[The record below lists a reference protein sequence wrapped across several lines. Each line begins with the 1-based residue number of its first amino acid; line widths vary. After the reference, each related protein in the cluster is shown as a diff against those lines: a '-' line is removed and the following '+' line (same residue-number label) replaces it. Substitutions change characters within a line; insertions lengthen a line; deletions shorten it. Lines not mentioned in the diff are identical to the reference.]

1 MFTVYPIL
9 LLVSGVLLIVLGAA
23 IPGQTT
29 AQRAL
34 NILFGVGFFGYGFY
48 LEFLFPGGTYIVFY
62 YAFIVPIL
70 LIIRT
75 VQARKA
81 VARQTAARQA
91 EYQRAAA
98 AYQAS
103 LGAAGTPDGPQP
115 NLGGPQVQPES

>member
-34 NILFGVGFFGYGFY
+34 NIVFGLGFFGYGFY
-48 LEFLFPGGTYIVFY
+48 LEFLFQGGTYVVFY

-70 LIIRT
+70 LIVRT

-81 VARQTAARQA
+81 VARQNGARQA

-98 AYQAS
+98 EYHAS
-103 LGAAGTPDGPQP
+103 QGGAPNAPQPTLGAPQT
-115 NLGGPQVQPES
+115 QPES